1 MRDYYII
8 KAIDYTTNN
17 IQNIVVVKANTVEFS
32 KLRQAVQER
41 NEYVLDK
48 TNMKY
53 VIEKIM
59 YSSADDAVSAI
70 QKMNG
75 KIA

>member
-1 MRDYYII
+1 MKDYYIV
-8 KAIDYTTNN
+8 KVIDYTTNN
-17 IQNIVVVKANTVEFS
+17 IQNIVVVKTNTVEFS

-41 NEYVLDK
+41 NEHILDK

-59 YSSADDAVSAI
+59 YSSVDDVIDAI
-70 QKMNG
+70 QEMNG

>member
-17 IQNIVVVKANTVEFS
+17 IQNIVVVKADTVEFS

-41 NEYVLDK
+41 NEHVLDK

-59 YSSADDAVSAI
+59 YSSADDAVGAI

>member
-17 IQNIVVVKANTVEFS
+17 IQNIVVVKADTVEFS

-59 YSSADDAVSAI
+59 YSSADDAVGAI